1 MLLSN
6 EENEIFKFDSKFNYS
21 EVIINTNIWFN
32 YLEDY
37 KSTMENLAL
46 ITGNLLRSA
55 YQSSVSGQI

>member
-46 ITGNLLRSA
+46 IMGNLLRSA